1 MFNLRM
7 MFPWHLIKRPV
18 SLMLAVGLTFSALGV
33 VTASSAAAAPSADC
47 TVGLYTNP
55 DTGRS
60 RPSIS
65 CLVVTQ
71 AQARGRADCTL
82 APDTYTSWVVSYTSS
97 VGGYCLFGARGALME
112 VRAR

>member
-1 MFNLRM
+1 MSDLRTILHWRV
-7 MFPWHLIKRPV
+7 FKRPV
-18 SLMLAVGLTFSALGV
+18 SIMLAMGMVFSGLGV

-60 RPSIS
+60 RPNIS

-82 APDTYTSWVVSYTSS
+82 APDTYTSWVVSYTAS
-97 VGGYCLFGARGALME
+97 VGGYCLFGARGAIME
-112 VRAR
+112 VRPR